1 MSSIVAEVSH
11 IESSI
16 DIGEKAK
23 RILMMEDPIKYV
35 LEVANTLHIG
45 DRNALLQTYCC
56 VLSTKIANSEGL
68 HPKLTGDSGKGKSDL
83 ADTVEHTVHVGKI
96 WHGTAS
102 PKALHY
108 HEIPPG
114 TVIYFDDYKQNDDM
128 DSVIKQSTSNFH
140 APLTHRTVQ
149 NGKPFTVEMPSEIV
163 YFITSVNSDQDIQVL
178 NRALMLEVDDSTDQD
193 VKVAE
198 RYLQKAATGEVKRP
212 ETEDVLI
219 CREIFSILDDTDLLA
234 VKIPFAERIEWKDP
248 SNRRNLPMFIDVVRS
263 IAFWRRFQ
271 REIDVDGSIIATEED
286 FELARDVFVPD
297 GDNGGFN
304 VNRLTDKGRELA
316 RLIIKNGGKMTFED
330 ARKTLNVS
338 KGRLSQIKREI
349 SQLPGYTE
357 EKINETDF
365 NAELITVNDNYKTTK
380 RTSKSVLVMQLDY
393 LSEADSD
400 IVILKQIGSDAV

>member
-1 MSSIVAEVSH
+1 MSSIAAEVSQS
-11 IESSI
+11 ETSI
-16 DIGEKAK
+16 NFEEVAR
-23 RILMMEDPIKYV
+23 RILTSEDPINYV
-35 LEVANTLHIG
+35 LNVANTLHIG

-83 ADTVEHTVHVGKI
+83 ADTVEHTVHKDKI

-140 APLTHRTVQ
+140 APLAHRTVQ

-193 VKVAE
+193 LKVAE
-198 RYLQKAATGEVKRP
+198 RYLQKAAIGEVKRP
-212 ETEDVLI
+212 VTEEVLI
-219 CREIFSILDDTDLLA
+219 CREIFRTLDDTDLLA
-234 VKIPFAERIEWKDP
+234 VKIPFAERIEWNDP

-263 IAFWRRFQ
+263 ITFWRRFQ
-271 REIDVDGSIIATEED
+271 RDIDADGSIIATEDD

-316 RLIIKNGGKMTFED
+316 RLIIENGGKMKFED
-330 ARKTLNVS
+330 ARRALKIS
-338 KGRLSQIKREI
+338 KGRLSQLKREI
-349 SQLPGYTE
+349 SQLPDYTE
-357 EKINETDF
+357 EKIGEIDYK
-365 NAELITVNDNYKTTK
+365 AELSTCNDNYKTTK
-380 RTSKSVLVMQLDY
+380 RTSKTILVMQLDY
-393 LSEADSD
+393 LTEADRD
-400 IVILKQIGSDAV
+400 IVILKPIGSEAV